1 MHERRRPWVQG
12 SQGSPVAVRLLQ
24 QDSGWTPG
32 CWLEAAA
39 SNSGRLRG
47 PGQGRSCRPAGKE
60 CGTCCHELIPSS
72 SSIKTEAHVVQRPSL
87 LGRARR
93 GGWAGACAAERPVE
107 AGGAEGFAGGSSG
120 DAAAG
125 AFDEGAVGQGLAH
138 RARGCGSGWL
148 WWRGV
153 PRGWPSRWAAA
164 RAGGGYAWAVRRRAA
179 MIAPTVVRTG
189 CGSDRA
195 AMTCCSCSRLQPR
208 DRSADGNRPAGA
220 DTCAA
225 RQRHQDGGEQ
235 DPGADAA
242 EKGSARN
249 PVSHARSLQQL
260 LARPPPRLVAPR
272 LFGDQQPRQYV
283 ARRRQTGRAG
293 STASGTG

>member
-1 MHERRRPWVQG
+1 MGPRVPGFSSSRAASPAGLRLDAGLLAG
-12 SQGSPVAVRLLQ
+12 SRGLKLWPAARSRTGPLMPPGREGVWDVLSRADSFQFVDQNGGARGAAAVAV
-24 QDSGWTPG
+24 G
-32 CWLEAAA
+32 
-39 SNSGRLRG
+39 
-47 PGQGRSCRPAGKE
+47 AGA
-60 CGTCCHELIPSS
+60 P
-72 SSIKTEAHVVQRPSL
+72 
-87 LGRARR
+87 

-107 AGGAEGFAGGSSG
+107 AGGAEVFAGGSSG

-179 MIAPTVVRTG
+179 MIAPTVVRTR

-195 AMTCCSCSRLQPR
+195 AMRCCSCSRLQPR

-225 RQRHQDGGEQ
+225 RQRHQAGGEQ

-260 LARPPPRLVAPR
+260 LAWPPPRLVAPR
-272 LFGDQQPRQYV
+272 LFGDLQPRQYV

-293 STASGTG
+293 SAGSGTG